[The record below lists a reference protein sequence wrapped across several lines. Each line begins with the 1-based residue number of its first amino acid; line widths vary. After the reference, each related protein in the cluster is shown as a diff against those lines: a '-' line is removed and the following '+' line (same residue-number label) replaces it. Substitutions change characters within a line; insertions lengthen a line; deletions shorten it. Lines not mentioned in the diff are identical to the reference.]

1 MITRSAVASAHLAR
15 LTVAGH
21 RATCSPSPALPRT
34 GSPVRWSASQRHI
47 LPSVCVR
54 PLQPSPLGTARTP
67 SPWASRPVGDPMF
80 RSGGTCSRDV
90 GAPLMP
96 FNALAAHRPSA
107 KAWHGRNSIP
117 YIPMASGIQTCY
129 RRVCGSTTGHWGL
142 GNPAL
147 TLSRRRCRTM
157 PYTSS
162 DISCFP
168 TMLLFPR
175 PFGSRLGG
183 RLGVICLELRPPL
196 VAIRSVRDTAHSFP
210 SSSSSLSKAV

>member
-1 MITRSAVASAHLAR
+1 MSTRSAVAYAHLAR

-34 GSPVRWSASQRHI
+34 GSPFRWSASQRHT

-54 PLQPSPLGTARTP
+54 PLQPSQLGTARTP
-67 SPWASRPVGDPMF
+67 SPWASRPLGDPMF

-90 GAPLMP
+90 GAPLMS
-96 FNALAAHRPSA
+96 FNALAAHRPSV
-107 KAWHGRNSIP
+107 KAWHGRKSIP
-117 YIPMASGIQTCY
+117 YLPMASGIQTCY
-129 RRVCGSTTGHWGL
+129 QRVCGSTTGHWGL
-142 GNPAL
+142 GNAAL

-175 PFGSRLGG
+175 PFGSR
-183 RLGVICLELRPPL
+183 
-196 VAIRSVRDTAHSFP
+196 
-210 SSSSSLSKAV
+210 

>member
-1 MITRSAVASAHLAR
+1 MPRWVLFQRPSSERLVSLSISSRSPVTTSKPRLDEHQVGCGFCAACAPHRGWSSGHLFSFP
-15 LTVAGH
+15 
-21 RATCSPSPALPRT
+21 CSPTYWVTLSVVNEPTAHI
-34 GSPVRWSASQRHI
+34 PVRLCQAI
-47 LPSVCVR
+47 TAI
-54 PLQPSPLGTARTP
+54 PLGTARTP
-67 SPWASRPVGDPMF
+67 SPWASRPVGDPMV

-117 YIPMASGIQTCY
+117 YLPMASGIQTCY

-162 DISCFP
+162 DISRFP

-175 PFGSRLGG
+175 PFGSR
-183 RLGVICLELRPPL
+183 
-196 VAIRSVRDTAHSFP
+196 
-210 SSSSSLSKAV
+210 